1 MLRAADLAAE
11 IDLAEVPLLPG
22 AAELLGE
29 GLESTL
35 APANRGAEQEMEIP
49 ESLRASAAFA
59 ALFDPQTCGGLLIAV
74 QRELAHELVR
84 DFDGCGDVS
93 AAIVGTVVSR
103 ENDKARISVVTA
115 PKTAGLNP
123 AAR

>member
-1 MLRAADLAAE
+1 
-11 IDLAEVPLLPG
+11 
-22 AAELLGE
+22 
-29 GLESTL
+29 
-35 APANRGAEQEMEIP
+35 
-49 ESLRASAAFA
+49 
-59 ALFDPQTCGGLLIAV
+59 
-74 QRELAHELVR
+74 LAHELVR